1 MWPFSTTSTIANS
14 GVLRGATDWHCH
26 LLPGVDDGIKDMAD
40 TLTLLRRYE
49 EEGIREVWFTPHIME
64 DMPNTTAALRERFAE
79 VKESYEGGLTLH
91 LAAENMLDTLF
102 EERLEAGDVLPIG
115 EAGDMLLVETSYFTA
130 PYDLWGIL
138 RRVQAAGFH
147 PLLAHPE
154 RYLYMSNADYD
165 RLHEMGVRLQLN
177 LPAAGGAYSPES
189 KTRAQRLLQL
199 GYYSFKGTDTHRV
212 SGFEKAVVNAK
223 VKESYLK
230 LIANLK

>member
-1 MWPFSTTSTIANS
+1 MWPFSTTSTIASS

-26 LLPGVDDGIKDMAD
+26 LLPGVDDGIRDMAD

-49 EEGIREVWFTPHIME
+49 EEGLREVWFTPHIME

-79 VKESYEGGLTLH
+79 VQAAYKGTLTLH

-130 PYDLWGIL
+130 PYDLWGVL
-138 RRVQAAGFH
+138 RRVQSAGFH

-154 RYLYMSNADYD
+154 RYLYMTPADYD

-177 LPAAGGAYSPES
+177 LPALGGAYNSES
-189 KTRAQRLLQL
+189 KARAKRLLQL

-212 SGFEKAVVNAK
+212 LGFERSVVNAK
-223 VKESYLK
+223 VNKSCLK
-230 LIANLK
+230 LIANLG

>member
-1 MWPFSTTSTIANS
+1 MWPFSTTSTIASS

-79 VKESYEGGLTLH
+79 VQEAYEGGLKLH

-102 EERLEAGDVLPIG
+102 EERLEAADVLPIG
-115 EAGDMLLVETSYFTA
+115 EGGDMLLVETSYFTP
-130 PYDLWGIL
+130 PYDLWGLL
-138 RRVQAAGFH
+138 RRIQEAGFH

-154 RYLYMSNADYD
+154 RYLYMSSADYD

-177 LPAAGGAYSPES
+177 LPAAGGAYGPES
-189 KTRAQRLLQL
+189 KARAQRLLRL

-212 SGFEKAVVNAK
+212 SGFEKAVVGAK
-223 VKESYLK
+223 VKGSCLK